1 MSMVTRLYRLV
12 THFYRRQ
19 ALSAAAP
26 ERPVLAE
33 ISLEDLQ
40 TQVKKAGDI
49 EIDGKGCTEFGIANV
64 AKMLISAILHDQKL
78 VWPCSTL
85 LRGEYG
91 QHDVAA
97 GVPCV
102 IGKNGVEEILEV
114 ELTDEEQAK
123 FAFLRYSARLL
134 DQCLSL
140 KF

>member
-1 MSMVTRLYRLV
+1 
-12 THFYRRQ
+12 
-19 ALSAAAP
+19 
-26 ERPVLAE
+26 
-33 ISLEDLQ
+33 
-40 TQVKKAGDI
+40 
-49 EIDGKGCTEFGIANV
+49 
-64 AKMLISAILHDQKL
+64 MLISAIFHDQKL

-102 IGKNGVEEILEV
+102 IGKNGLEEILEV

-123 FAFLRYSARLL
+123 FATSCDILRGFLDRAA
-134 DQCLSL
+134 SL

>member
-1 MSMVTRLYRLV
+1 MILKST
-12 THFYRRQ
+12 
-19 ALSAAAP
+19 AKAA
-26 ERPVLAE
+26 
-33 ISLEDLQ
+33 
-40 TQVKKAGDI
+40 
-49 EIDGKGCTEFGIANV
+49 TEFGIANV
-64 AKMLISAILHDQKL
+64 AKMLISAIFHDQKL

-123 FAFLRYSARLL
+123 FAASCDILRSFLDRAASPEI
-134 DQCLSL
+134 L
-140 KF
+140 KTASV

>member
-1 MSMVTRLYRLV
+1 MGEHGNSSFIVWSRIFIGGKPFLQL
-12 THFYRRQ
+12 RR
-19 ALSAAAP
+19 

-64 AKMLISAILHDQKL
+64 AKMLISAIFHDQKL

-91 QHDVAA
+91 QLYRQKRCGRNFRSRTH
-97 GVPCV
+97 
-102 IGKNGVEEILEV
+102 
-114 ELTDEEQAK
+114 
-123 FAFLRYSARLL
+123 
-134 DQCLSL
+134 
-140 KF
+140 

>member
-1 MSMVTRLYRLV
+1 MVIPALSSGHAFLS
-12 THFYRRQ
+12 
-19 ALSAAAP
+19 AASLSAAAP
-26 ERPVLAE
+26 GTSGFGRNQ
-33 ISLEDLQ
+33 LEDLQ

-64 AKMLISAILHDQKL
+64 AKMLISAIFHDQKL

-123 FAFLRYSARLL
+123 FAASCDILRGFLDRAA
-134 DQCLSL
+134 SL

>member
-1 MSMVTRLYRLV
+1 M
-12 THFYRRQ
+12 
-19 ALSAAAP
+19 
-26 ERPVLAE
+26 AE

-64 AKMLISAILHDQKL
+64 AKMLISAIFHDQKL

-102 IGKNGVEEILEV
+102 IGKNGLEQILEV
-114 ELTDEEQAK
+114 ELNESEKEK
-123 FAFLRYSARLL
+123 FAKSCDIIRGFLERAESV
-134 DQCLSL
+134 
-140 KF
+140 K